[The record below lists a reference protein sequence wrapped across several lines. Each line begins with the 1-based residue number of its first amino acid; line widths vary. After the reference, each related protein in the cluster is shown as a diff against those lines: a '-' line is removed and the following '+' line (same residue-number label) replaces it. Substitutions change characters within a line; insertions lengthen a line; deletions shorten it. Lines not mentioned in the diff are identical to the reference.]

1 MECPIL
7 AIPNFFQSYA
17 KWFEK
22 LQNAG
27 MLVHLHYQHKN
38 HLAHKHVITFLQC
51 TGFQYV
57 EIANIVCTTFVK
69 KKKNDVPND
78 FYVGNENGPAPWH
91 SEVFQ
96 TI

>member
-7 AIPNFFQSYA
+7 AIPNFFQSFDA

-27 MLVHLHYQHKN
+27 MLVHLHYQHKD
-38 HLAHKHVITFLQC
+38 HLAHHHVVSIIQC
-51 TGFQYV
+51 TGFPHV
-57 EIANIVCTTFVK
+57 EIVNIVCTTFVK
-69 KKKNDVPND
+69 KKSDVPND
-78 FYVGNENGPAPWH
+78 FYVGSVNGPKSQH